1 MRLAY
6 LLVVAAKV
14 CISTP
19 VIVPPQVSLS
29 ILAFRQILAFENA
42 KNIIVLQDFNKIL
55 IHHDGYLLSYSLEVL
70 ARVAQ
75 YQSPASA
82 LDASLETIAGQDGS
96 VILCE
101 AGTVKGRTVGK
112 CLITGCRTDHGNET
126 QQ

>member
-14 CISTP
+14 RISTP

-82 LDASLETIAGQDGS
+82 LDASLETIAGQDGN
-96 VILCE
+96 VIVCE
-101 AGTVKGRTVGK
+101 AGVIKGRTVGK
-112 CLITGCRTDHGNET
+112 CPTTGCRTDHDNAV

>member
-1 MRLAY
+1 VR
-6 LLVVAAKV
+6 
-14 CISTP
+14 ISTP

-82 LDASLETIAGQDGS
+82 LDASLETIAGQDGN
-96 VILCE
+96 VIVCE
-101 AGTVKGRTVGK
+101 AGVIKGRTVGK
-112 CLITGCRTDHGNET
+112 CPTTGCRTDHDNAV